1 MRIEKLN
8 SNKVKVTLTGDD
20 LVNYDINVE
29 RLSGDS
35 AELHSFLFRI
45 MDTIHKETGF
55 SLYNGQVVVEARTA
69 GDGMTLVISKLL
81 SGKGVTETVKNG
93 RRIIARASERC
104 KGKGVYFFRSFD
116 DLCEAVIQIDNA
128 VHSDSL
134 LYKMNEKYCYLLNF
148 ENPYF
153 DNDEQLCSVISILR
167 EFAERNASY
176 NGQYKRVTEYGN
188 LIARDKELVAMAENL
203 RKINQN

>member
-8 SNKVKVTLTGDD
+8 SNKVRVTLTGDD

-55 SLYNGQVVVEARTA
+55 SLYNGQVVVEAHTV
-69 GDGMTLVISKLL
+69 GDGMMLIISKLL

-93 RRIIARASERC
+93 KRIIARASERY
-104 KGKGVYFFRSFD
+104 KGKGVYFFGSFD
-116 DLCEAVIQIDNA
+116 DLCEAVIQIDDA
-128 VHSDSL
+128 VHSDGL

-153 DNDEQLCSVISILR
+153 NNDEQLCNVISILR

-176 NGQYKRVTEYGN
+176 NGQYKRVTEYGK
-188 LIARDKELVAMAENL
+188 LIAKDKELVAMAENL
-203 RKINQN
+203 RKIN

>member
-20 LVNYDINVE
+20 LVSYNINVKK
-29 RLSGDS
+29 LSGNS

-55 SLYNGQVVVEARTA
+55 SLYNGQVVVEARAA
-69 GDGMTLVISKLL
+69 GDGMTLVISKML
-81 SGKGVTETVKNG
+81 SGRGVTETVKNG
-93 RRIIARASERC
+93 KRIIARASERC
-104 KGKGVYFFRSFD
+104 RGKGVYFFESFD
-116 DLCEAVIQIDNA
+116 DLCEAITQIDNA

-153 DNDEQLCSVISILR
+153 DDDERLCNIVSILR
-167 EFAERNASY
+167 EFAERNISY
-176 NGQYKRVTEYGN
+176 NGQYKRVMEYGK
-188 LIARDKELVAMAENL
+188 LIAKESELEAMADSL
-203 RKINQN
+203 RKINKI

>member
-1 MRIEKLN
+1 
-8 SNKVKVTLTGDD
+8 
-20 LVNYDINVE
+20 
-29 RLSGDS
+29 
-35 AELHSFLFRI
+35 
-45 MDTIHKETGF
+45 
-55 SLYNGQVVVEARTA
+55 
-69 GDGMTLVISKLL
+69 
-81 SGKGVTETVKNG
+81 
-93 RRIIARASERC
+93 
-104 KGKGVYFFRSFD
+104 
-116 DLCEAVIQIDNA
+116 
-128 VHSDSL
+128 
-134 LYKMNEKYCYLLNF
+134 MNEKYCYLLNF